1 MIDLTPIANSIIAL
15 IAALISAFLIPYIKS
30 RISAEKLTEIQEWVT
45 VAVRAAEMIYTGTGR
60 GAEKKQY
67 VRDFL
72 ADKGYTLD
80 IDSIENLI
88 ESAVLD
94 LKK

>member
-15 IAALISAFLIPYIKS
+15 IAALISAFLIPYIK
-30 RISAEKLTEIQEWVT
+30 RKISAEKLAEIQEWVT

-67 VRDFL
+67 VLEFL
-72 ADKGYTLD
+72 AEKGYTLD

-94 LKK
+94 LK

>member
-15 IAALISAFLIPYIKS
+15 IAALISAFLIPYIK
-30 RISAEKLTEIQEWVT
+30 RKISAEKLAEVQEWVT

-67 VRDFL
+67 VLEFL
-72 ADKGYTLD
+72 AEKGYTLD

-94 LKK
+94 LK

>member
-30 RISAEKLTEIQEWVT
+30 KISAEKYAEVQEWVT

-80 IDSIENLI
+80 IDSIETLI

>member
-30 RISAEKLTEIQEWVT
+30 KISAEKYAEVQEWVT